1 MTAVVRGRLLDAADA
16 PVRGERVDQVLR
28 VGDLL
33 VEQILSAAPDHP
45 VEFVQDHDEWVV
57 VLGGA
62 AVLDVDGER
71 LELGPGDWV
80 LLPSGAPHRLLDND
94 PGTNWLA
101 VHLPRSSGGRAEPAR
116 SSTTSRRAKPA

>member
-1 MTAVVRGRLLDAADA
+1 MTAVVRGRLRNPADA

-94 PGTNWLA
+94 PGTSWLA
-101 VHLPRSSGGRAEPAR
+101 VHLPRSSRGRAEPA
-116 SSTTSRRAKPA
+116 SSPTTSGRAKPA